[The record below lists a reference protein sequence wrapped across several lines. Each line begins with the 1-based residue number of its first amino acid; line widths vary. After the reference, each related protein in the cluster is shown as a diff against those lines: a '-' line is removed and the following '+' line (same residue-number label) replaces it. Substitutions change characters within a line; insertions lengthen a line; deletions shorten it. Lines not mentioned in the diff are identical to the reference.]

1 MKEKVLPPEAQDPSE
16 VWGLL
21 LYDPKGGINC
31 RNGVPREESRLH
43 FCPRF
48 LKDVC
53 LTLVGGETRFSDLGK
68 VFTLFCI
75 VVNYPF
81 RK

>member
-53 LTLVGGETRFSDLGK
+53 LTLVGGKTRFSCLGN